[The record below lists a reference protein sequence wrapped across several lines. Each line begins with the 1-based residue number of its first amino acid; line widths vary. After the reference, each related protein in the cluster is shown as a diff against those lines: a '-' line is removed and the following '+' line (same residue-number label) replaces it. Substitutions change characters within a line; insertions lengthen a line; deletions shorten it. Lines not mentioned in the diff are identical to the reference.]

1 MPSSLSHHRLQVV
14 GEWENGRR
22 RAYLVPRQTWRGR
35 RTGWRLLRRRAS
47 PRLLLQK
54 RWELEGSAFDGCS
67 QCIRDHLVS
76 RSKMEAIFLY
86 TLHQTYRIRCIA
98 GSGIVLENTPSPAPV
113 STTPHAL
120 SQGLPRQ
127 TQRDWP
133 RARSPSLPLP
143 TSPALLANRRKHR
156 TTPIHHCSRFR
167 NDGLA
172 LAPLTI
178 TPSLDHR
185 PSRAYP
191 PGGVSG
197 LS

>member
-1 MPSSLSHHRLQVV
+1 MWMMPSSLSHPRLQVV
-14 GEWENGRR
+14 GEWENGKMGEDVLTSCLAR
-22 RAYLVPRQTWRGR
+22 
-35 RTGWRLLRRRAS
+35 RLLRRRAS
-47 PRLLLQK
+47 PCLLLLLQK

-133 RARSPSLPLP
+133 RARRPSLPLP
-143 TSPALLANRRKHR
+143 TSPAPLATRRKHR